1 MEKEQDFEIHFAP
14 VQGQTDAVYRNL
26 HAGMF
31 RGVKAYYTPFI
42 RLEQGDTFRPKDLRD
57 CAPEHNTVPR
67 LVPQVLGGEPEELR
81 LALGMLQGM
90 GYREADIN
98 MGCPFPMIA
107 RRGKGA
113 GLLPEPERVQALLE
127 TLKEFPEMHCS
138 VKMRL
143 GWQDAGECLAL
154 LPALNAAP
162 LSAVVLHARLG
173 VQGYKGETD
182 PEAFGAFLQGCAHP
196 LYYNGDVRTTED
208 IRAARE
214 RFPGIRGVMIG
225 RGLLAN
231 PALAEEFE
239 AGQSLAPEE
248 RQRRFRDF
256 HDSLLA
262 AYADRLQGDAHL
274 LKKMQGFWEEFMPWT
289 DRKLLKRIHKC
300 TKMNAYREAVNAVFA
315 AERERE

>member
-1 MEKEQDFEIHFAP
+1 MKKEQNFEIHFAP

-42 RLEQGDTFRPKDLRD
+42 RLEQGNTFRPKDLRD

-67 LVPQVLGGEPEELR
+67 LVPQVLGGEPEEL
-81 LALGMLQGM
+81 
-90 GYREADIN
+90 
-98 MGCPFPMIA
+98 
-107 RRGKGA
+107 
-113 GLLPEPERVQALLE
+113 
-127 TLKEFPEMHCS
+127 
-138 VKMRL
+138 RL

-262 AYADRLQGDAHL
+262 AYAARLQGDAHL

-300 TKMNAYREAVNAVFA
+300 SKMNAYREAVNAVFA